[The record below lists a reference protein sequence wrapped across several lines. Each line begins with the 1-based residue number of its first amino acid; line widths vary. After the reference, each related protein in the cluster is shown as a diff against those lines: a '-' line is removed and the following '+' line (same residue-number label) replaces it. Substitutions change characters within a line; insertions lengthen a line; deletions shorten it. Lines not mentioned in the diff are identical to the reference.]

1 MHIFIVNGAPG
12 AGKTTFENII
22 KQILPNDYCE
32 ILSTIDPIKE
42 VARKLGWNGEK
53 TPKDRK
59 FLSDLKDLCSE
70 WGDVSF
76 KYIKKRLS
84 VIEKNFEVYGM
95 TADKVIVFIDS
106 REPDEIERFRKELGA
121 KVILI
126 RRPSGAV
133 EEISNHADRDV
144 ENVIYDYIIDNIG
157 DLNGLKAGCEFF
169 LDYVYNGY
177 KNTQQN

>member
-1 MHIFIVNGAPG
+1 MYIYIVNGAPG
-12 AGKTTFENII
+12 SGKTTFENII
-22 KQILPNDYCE
+22 KEILPDDYCK

-59 FLSDLKDLCSE
+59 FLSDLKDLCTE

-76 KYIKKRLS
+76 KYIKKQLNS
-84 VIEKNFEVYGM
+84 IEKSFEVYDM

-121 KVILI
+121 KAILI
-126 RRPSGAV
+126 RRPSGA
-133 EEISNHADRDV
+133 EKEISNHADKDV
-144 ENVIYDYIIDNIG
+144 ENVIYDLIIDNVG
-157 DLNGLKAGCEFF
+157 SLADLKNSCEFF
-169 LDYVYNGY
+169 LDDVYYGH
-177 KNTQQN
+177 KKTQ